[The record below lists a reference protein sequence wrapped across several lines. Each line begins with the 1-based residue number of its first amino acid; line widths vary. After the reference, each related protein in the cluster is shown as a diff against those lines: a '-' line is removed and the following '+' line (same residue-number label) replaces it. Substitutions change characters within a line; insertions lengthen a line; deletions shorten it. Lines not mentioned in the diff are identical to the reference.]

1 MFLLGLLLVAP
12 LTLKASQSYY
22 PAKLDDPAA
31 VYLTK
36 DSFPVHADGVADDS
50 EAIQAAIDKVE
61 EQHGEG
67 ILFVPEGKYRIT
79 RTIYVW
85 PSVRI
90 IGYGATRPEFLLAD
104 NTPGY
109 QHDIGYMF
117 FFTGGRPGGRRW
129 HARGYAVNVWTVD
142 QAAEAQRLAATR
154 RVSLDLILTPHRS
167 SSWRRIEACFAA
179 SPLCR
184 ATSTFAPRAPKSNG
198 CQLTRAPPV
207 LFHALRV
214 TSAGSTSPVTL
225 GTVDCGSM
233 RPNMLFAVARSVCQR
248 MSVRGR

>member
-1 MFLLGLLLVAP
+1 MLLLGLLFAAP
-12 LTLKASQSYY
+12 PALKASQSYY

-36 DSFPVHADGVADDS
+36 DNFPVHADGVADDS

-117 FFTGGRPGGRRW
+117 FFTGGRPGGRHW
-129 HARGYAVNVWTVD
+129 HWRGPAN
-142 QAAEAQRLAATR
+142 
-154 RVSLDLILTPHRS
+154 
-167 SSWRRIEACFAA
+167 
-179 SPLCR
+179 
-184 ATSTFAPRAPKSNG
+184 APR
-198 CQLTRAPPV
+198 PP
-207 LFHALRV
+207 F
-214 TSAGSTSPVTL
+214 P
-225 GTVDCGSM
+225 GTVPLYRTPSSM
-233 RPNMLFAVARSVCQR
+233 PTPAPSTPP
-248 MSVRGR
+248 